1 MSAQGDQQSPD
12 DIQERAKA
20 AAESET
26 NAAERDKNQ
35 RRGVD
40 EDQSAGNP
48 ETES

>member
-1 MSAQGDQQSPD
+1 MSANEGQPPD

-20 AAESET
+20 AADSEE